1 MDYRGDEVMDGFGNT
16 KGAAMQNMSVDPIQ
30 LSVLLR
36 QKHPPT
42 PQQAEVIAA
51 ELGPMLVVAG
61 AGAGKTET
69 MAARV
74 VWLVANGLIEPDRV
88 LGLTF
93 TRKAAQQLSKRIRT
107 RLEQLARIPEL
118 KQLDPSGVLKNR
130 LQTIAPTV
138 ATYDSFASKL
148 IGEFGLLLPVEPSS
162 RMISQTELF
171 RIASRVVTNYGGEL
185 STTTKPV
192 TVVETLLDL
201 VSELDG
207 HMVSPTEL
215 SEETEAFVRLF
226 DELPKAPRQRDN
238 LNSTMQKWRDTQRL
252 RLEFLPLAKIL
263 KEQLAAENLMTFGE
277 QMSLAARL
285 AHENPQVGAVLKKRY
300 QVIMLDEYQDTSHA
314 QRVLLS
320 DLFAG
325 AAVTAVGDPMQS
337 IYGWRGA
344 TAANLERFVTDFATG
359 DQPAPKKELT
369 VSFRNPPKVLDLANA
384 VSETVLGRPGDPH
397 RPVQPLESL
406 PSAAPGEVE
415 FGFFATADE
424 ERDFVADQ
432 LASAYENRGE
442 QPFTAAVLVR
452 KRAHMAPMAAQ
463 LQSRGVPVEIVGLAG
478 LLDVPEVA
486 DLVAVAT
493 MLIRPAD
500 SQAALRV
507 VAGPMVGLGV
517 KDTLALA
524 DRARNLAG
532 RTAKQVD
539 YSSDPAE
546 KLQQIIAETIPT
558 TSETVVGFAD
568 AIADLGEAER
578 YSDEGYHRLRRLS
591 SQLRA
596 LRGSVSAGASLP
608 DIFADIERVM
618 GVRTE
623 VLSREDPRSDGAA
636 GVVHLDRLHSEVANF
651 AAIPGA
657 TLEQLLDYFAVAKEQ
672 ELGLTPGEVQVKSD
686 RVQILTA
693 HKAKGLEW
701 QTVAVLHADSATYD
715 ARVSTWL
722 TNVAAVPSTLRGD
735 AAFEADEV
743 GSPVLD
749 TVSPENRKELEE
761 AGKEHI
767 KDFKKAAAEENTR
780 LFYVAIT
787 RSEQRLLVTASA
799 QADNGRMVQP
809 YENFELLKQYAPEQ
823 VSSWIEDKQQK
834 EIAALEPA
842 TGVFPP
848 QQVDFALKQA
858 AQLVRKAM
866 AEEIDFND
874 EYELF
879 GQWES
884 DVTALIEE
892 HERLKAATVDVELSR
907 ELTATDI
914 VALTENPEW
923 FAKRLRRPVPFKPNA
938 YAKRGTEFH
947 QWLEN
952 RFGVPTLLDET
963 ELPGMEEEA
972 PQVDLAT
979 LKAGFLASDFADRVP
994 VFVEHPF
1001 EITVGEVVIRGRM
1014 DAVFKDDNG
1023 WHIVDWKTGEKPQP
1037 RQLRHL
1043 VMQLAVYRLAWA
1055 RQQGISPDDVRASFF
1070 YVRHNELVDG
1080 TMLPKEAE
1088 LAAMLDNVVSKD

>member
-1 MDYRGDEVMDGFGNT
+1 MPTTGGDVSGIHI
-16 KGAAMQNMSVDPIQ
+16 DPMQ
-30 LSVLLR
+30 LSALLG

-42 PQQAEVIAA
+42 QQQAEVIAA
-51 ELGPMLVVAG
+51 DLGPMLVVAG

-118 KQLDPSGVLKNR
+118 AELDPSGVLANR
-130 LQTIAPTV
+130 LKTIAPTV
-138 ATYDSFASKL
+138 STYDSFAGKL

-171 RIASRVVTNYGGEL
+171 RIADQVVANYGGEL
-185 STTTKPV
+185 HTNHKQI
-192 TVVETLLDL
+192 TVVETLLSL

-207 HMVSPTEL
+207 HMVAPAEL
-215 SEETEAFVRLF
+215 SEETEAFVHLF
-226 DELPKAPRQRDN
+226 EQLPKAPRQRDN
-238 LNSTMQKWRDTQRL
+238 LNATMQKWHDTQRL
-252 RLEFLPLAKIL
+252 RLEYLPLARIL
-263 KEQLAAENLMTFGE
+263 KEKLAEDNLMTFGE

-285 AHENPQVGAVLKKRY
+285 AQNNPQVGAVLRNRF

-320 DLFAG
+320 QLFAG

-344 TAANLERFVTDFATG
+344 TAANLERFVTDFAVGKT
-359 DQPAPKKELT
+359 PAPKKELT
-369 VSFRNPPKVLDLANA
+369 ISFRNPPAVLTLANA
-384 VSETVLGRPGDPH
+384 VSTTVLGAPHDPR
-397 RPVQPLESL
+397 RPVQPLTCL
-406 PSAAPGEVE
+406 PSSDHGNVD

-424 ERDFVADQ
+424 ERSFVADQ
-432 LASAYENRGE
+432 LAEAYDNRGE

-452 KRAHMAPMAAQ
+452 KRAHMAPMAQ
-463 LQSRGVPVEIVGLAG
+463 ELQARGVPVEIVGLAG

-486 DLVAVAT
+486 DMVAVAT
-493 MLIRPAD
+493 MLSKPVD
-500 SQAALRV
+500 TGAALRV

-517 KDTLALA
+517 ADILALA
-524 DRARNLAG
+524 ERVRNLAG
-532 RTAKQVD
+532 RTAKKIE
-539 YSSDPAE
+539 YSADPAE
-546 KLQQIIAETIPT
+546 KLQQIIAETVPT
-558 TSETVVGFAD
+558 TAESVVGFGD
-568 AIADLGEAER
+568 AIADLGEPER
-578 YSDEGYHRLRRLS
+578 YSAQGYQRLRRLS
-591 SQLRA
+591 SQLRV
-596 LRGSVSAGASLP
+596 LRGSITAGASLP
-608 DIFADIERVM
+608 DLFADIEKVM
-618 GVRTE
+618 GIRTE
-623 VLSREDPRSDGAA
+623 VLSREDPRGDGAA
-636 GVVHLDRLHSEVANF
+636 GVVHLDRLHAEVASF

-657 TLEQLLDYFAVAKEQ
+657 TLNQLLDYFTIARDQ
-672 ELGLTPGEVQVKSD
+672 ELGLAPGEVQVKSD
-686 RVQILTA
+686 RVQLLTA

-701 QTVAVLHADSATYD
+701 QIVAVLHADSATYD

-722 TNVAAVPSTLRGD
+722 TSVAAVPSTLRGD
-735 AAFEADEV
+735 AAFEADSV

-749 TVSPENRKELEE
+749 TVSLENRKELEE

-767 KDFKKAAAEENTR
+767 NDFKKGAAEENTR

-787 RSEQRLLVTASA
+787 RSEQRLIVTASA
-799 QADNGRMVQP
+799 QSDTGRLVKP
-809 YENFELLKQYAPEQ
+809 YVNFDLIMQQAPECVVQ
-823 VSSWIEDKQQK
+823 WLDEKQQA
-834 EIAALEPA
+834 ELAEPEPI
-842 TGVFPP
+842 TGFFPP
-848 QQVDFALKQA
+848 AHIDFKLQEA
-858 AQLVRKAM
+858 AQLVRQAM
-866 AEEIDFND
+866 VEDIDFND

-892 HERLKAATVDVELSR
+892 HQRLKSAVVEVELSR

-963 ELPGMEEEA
+963 ELPGMGEET
-972 PQVDLAT
+972 PQVDLET
-979 LKAGFLASDFADRVP
+979 LKEGFLASDFADRVP
-994 VFVEHPF
+994 AYVEHPF
-1001 EITVGEVVIRGRM
+1001 EITVGGVVIRGRM
-1014 DAVFKDDNG
+1014 DAVFKDDHG

-1043 VMQLAVYRLAWA
+1043 LMQLAVYRLAWA
-1055 RQQGISPDDVRASFF
+1055 RQQGIDPAEVRASFF
-1070 YVRHNELVDG
+1070 YVRHNELVDAQV
-1080 TMLPKEAE
+1080 LPEETE
-1088 LAAMLDNVVSKD
+1088 LAAMLDNVVNKD